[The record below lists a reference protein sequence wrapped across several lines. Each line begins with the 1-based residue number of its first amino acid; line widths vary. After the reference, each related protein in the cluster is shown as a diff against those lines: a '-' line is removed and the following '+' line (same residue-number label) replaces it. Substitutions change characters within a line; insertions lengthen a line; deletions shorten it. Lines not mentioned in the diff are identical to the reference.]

1 MSGGSHTAAS
11 QRAMDLAG
19 GFDEPK
25 SYGTSIFDPV
35 LCELAYSWF
44 CPAGG
49 VVLDPFAGG
58 SVRGIVASRL
68 GHPYVGVELS
78 GQQVDENR
86 RQAAEIC
93 ASEPT
98 TAGDA
103 AGAPAGHVDAIADVT
118 NAEALTPVERRGDVL
133 VKRDD
138 AFTVAGVRGGKARTC
153 RVLAEGATGLVTAGS
168 RSSPQAN
175 IVARIAAS
183 LGVPCRVH
191 TPSGVL
197 SPELLEAQDA
207 GAEVVQH
214 RAGHNSVIVARARED
229 AERLGWTSI
238 PFGME
243 CEEAVTQTRRQVV
256 NLPAEAKRLVVP
268 VGSGMS
274 LAGILW
280 GLRDEGRA
288 MPVVGVTVGADPR
301 KRLDRYAPSGWRDM
315 VTLVDSGS
323 DYATPAAPAWHGMTL
338 DPHYEAKCVPHL
350 EADDLLWVV
359 GIRRS
364 ETGAAAAERVI
375 VPPVWHEG
383 DSRDIRALVGD
394 VQADLVLS
402 CPPYAD
408 LEVYSDHPADI
419 SNMDY
424 PDFLAAYRTIIAETC
439 SLLRED
445 RFAVFVVGEAR
456 DRGGYL
462 YGLIPDTVD
471 AFRDAGLRYYNDAVL
486 LTAIGS
492 TPVRAAGMFRNRKL
506 GRVHQNVLVFV
517 KGDARRAAAACD
529 PVRGLA
535 ELDAYGGADGA

>member
-103 AGAPAGHVDAIADVT
+103 AGAP
-118 NAEALTPVERRGDVL
+118 
-133 VKRDD
+133 
-138 AFTVAGVRGGKARTC
+138 
-153 RVLAEGATGLVTAGS
+153 
-168 RSSPQAN
+168 
-175 IVARIAAS
+175 
-183 LGVPCRVH
+183 
-191 TPSGVL
+191 
-197 SPELLEAQDA
+197 
-207 GAEVVQH
+207 
-214 RAGHNSVIVARARED
+214 
-229 AERLGWTSI
+229 
-238 PFGME
+238 
-243 CEEAVTQTRRQVV
+243 
-256 NLPAEAKRLVVP
+256 
-268 VGSGMS
+268 
-274 LAGILW
+274 
-280 GLRDEGRA
+280 
-288 MPVVGVTVGADPR
+288 
-301 KRLDRYAPSGWRDM
+301 
-315 VTLVDSGS
+315 
-323 DYATPAAPAWHGMTL
+323 
-338 DPHYEAKCVPHL
+338 
-350 EADDLLWVV
+350 
-359 GIRRS
+359 
-364 ETGAAAAERVI
+364 AAERVI

>member
-133 VKRDD
+133 VK
-138 AFTVAGVRGGKARTC
+138 
-153 RVLAEGATGLVTAGS
+153 
-168 RSSPQAN
+168 P
-175 IVARIAAS
+175 
-183 LGVPCRVH
+183 
-191 TPSGVL
+191 
-197 SPELLEAQDA
+197 
-207 GAEVVQH
+207 
-214 RAGHNSVIVARARED
+214 
-229 AERLGWTSI
+229 
-238 PFGME
+238 
-243 CEEAVTQTRRQVV
+243 
-256 NLPAEAKRLVVP
+256 
-268 VGSGMS
+268 
-274 LAGILW
+274 
-280 GLRDEGRA
+280 
-288 MPVVGVTVGADPR
+288 
-301 KRLDRYAPSGWRDM
+301 
-315 VTLVDSGS
+315 
-323 DYATPAAPAWHGMTL
+323 L